1 MRQKAIYVKS
11 SRGDPH
17 YTDLKK
23 FNLDPDNI
31 LPPLKG
37 RLLIASPF
45 LEDPYFSRTLIIL
58 CDHND
63 EGSFGFVLNRYIE
76 LDLPDLLEHLPETTG
91 RISLGGPVENNS
103 LFYIHTLGDQI
114 PESVHIGGN
123 LFLGGDFEIIS
134 KGIENETID
143 SDEVR
148 FFVGYAGWSE
158 EQLEDEIEERSWYVR
173 NLNDLPVM
181 DTVRDDLW
189 NEALRGMGKPFAN
202 LAHFPA
208 DPKLN

>member
-1 MRQKAIYVKS
+1 MRQKAQFAKNS
-11 SRGDPH
+11 PGDLH
-17 YTDLKK
+17 YIKLKK

-31 LPPLKG
+31 LAPLKG

-45 LEDPYFSRTLIIL
+45 LEDPYFSRTLVIL
-58 CDHND
+58 CDHNE

-76 LDLPDLLEHLPETTG
+76 LDLPDLLENLPETAG

-103 LFYIHTLGDQI
+103 LYYIHTLGDLI

-123 LFLGGDFEIIS
+123 LYLGGDFKIIS
-134 KGIENETID
+134 EGIENETID
-143 SDEVR
+143 SSKVR
-148 FFVGYAGWSE
+148 FFVGYSGWSE
-158 EQLEDEIEERSWYVR
+158 TQLEDEIEERSWYVR
-173 NLNDLPVM
+173 DLQDLPVM

-189 NEALRGMGKPFAN
+189 NEALKGMGKPFAN

>member
-1 MRQKAIYVKS
+1 MKLRQRYAKNSHGGLHCI
-11 SRGDPH
+11 
-17 YTDLKK
+17 DLKK

-76 LDLPDLLEHLPETTG
+76 LDLPDLLENLPETAG

-103 LFYIHTLGDQI
+103 LYYIHTLGDLI

-123 LFLGGDFEIIS
+123 LYLGGDFRTIS
-134 KGIENETID
+134 DGIGNRTID
-143 SDEVR
+143 SSKVR
-148 FFVGYAGWSE
+148 FFVGYSGWSE
-158 EQLEDEIEERSWYVR
+158 EQLEDEIKERSWYVR
-173 NLNDLPVM
+173 DLNDLPVM

-189 NEALRGMGKPFAN
+189 NEALKGMGKPFAN
-202 LAHFPA
+202 LAHFPT

>member
-1 MRQKAIYVKS
+1 M
-11 SRGDPH
+11 
-17 YTDLKK
+17 KK

-76 LDLPDLLEHLPETTG
+76 LDLPDLLEHLPETVG

-103 LFYIHTLGDQI
+103 LYYIHTLGDAI
-114 PESVHIGGN
+114 PGSVSIGGN
-123 LFLGGDFEIIS
+123 IWLGGDFEIITE
-134 KGIENETID
+134 GIKNETID
-143 SDEVR
+143 SRNVR
-148 FFVGYAGWSE
+148 FFVGYSGWSE
-158 EQLEDEIEERSWYVR
+158 AQLEDEIKERSWYVR
-173 NLNDLPVM
+173 ELNDLPVM

-189 NEALRGMGKPFAN
+189 NEALKGMGKPFAN